1 MVFAISRACSRLK
14 AKSCTPLW
22 VVSDSTMMSGCF
34 SGQPVAKAVT
44 KSADVDRSVIGF
56 EFLCAFVD
64 ALLRLRDVGGDFDFD
79 LGPEI
84 DEPVDIE
91 QRRRWKIASERFLP
105 GCANAGAGRLVF
117 AAAGEIPGQAYDVF
131 GAGAR
136 LSQQLDDPFQGRA
149 DLGGHVGVILPLLVA
164 AGLA

>member
-1 MVFAISRACSRLK
+1 MLIVRSLVSNSCVLLSTRA
-14 AKSCTPLW
+14 
-22 VVSDSTMMSGCF
+22 
-34 SGQPVAKAVT
+34 
-44 KSADVDRSVIGF
+44 
-56 EFLCAFVD
+56 
-64 ALLRLRDVGGDFDFD
+64 LRFRDVGGDFDFD

-149 DLGGHVGVILPLLVA
+149 DLGGHVGLILPLLVA
-164 AGLA
+164 TGLAGQHDPFAGTVDLDAVRKTAGL